1 MTTSESKQLPSSTFS
16 EKMENCGPSDRV
28 LALGQKLVEE
38 LGLEQSV
45 DTLGRWMAH
54 YIADLVTKAETA
66 TGDEKSVV
74 ERECSAAILALW
86 KHRSELPDGRRP
98 FQALEPVMRAIES
111 LDPEND
117 TPRYFRAARPP
128 MDDAAETSEQARWL
142 ALVDGLDHSAKIL
155 IHYCLA
161 EAAEAALDKSSEW
174 VKLATAIDADGVPEI
189 VIRVLSSTAD
199 MMKKPDPDEAMR
211 SLLKD
216 RIQRLHGFM
225 EMAESLATTLEER
238 LQPAS
243 SAGENTTDS

>member
-1 MTTSESKQLPSSTFS
+1 
-16 EKMENCGPSDRV
+16 MENCGPSDSV
-28 LALGQKLVEE
+28 LALGRKLVEE

-54 YIADLVTKAETA
+54 YIADLVTKAEKA
-66 TGDEKSVV
+66 TGDEKIVV

-128 MDDAAETSEQARWL
+128 KGDAAETSEQARWL
-142 ALVDGLDHSAKIL
+142 ALVDGLDHSARIL
-155 IHYCLA
+155 IGYCLA
-161 EAAEAALDKSSEW
+161 EAAEAALDKSKEW
-174 VKLATAIDADGVPEI
+174 VKLATEIDANGAPEI
-189 VIRVLSSTAD
+189 VIRVISSTAD
-199 MMKKPDPDEAMR
+199 MMKKPDPNEAMR

-216 RIQRLHGFM
+216 RIQRLHGFL
-225 EMAESLATTLEER
+225 EMAESLVITLDER
-238 LQPAS
+238 LQALP
-243 SAGENTTDS
+243 SAGESRSDN